1 MKVVF
6 QVRCCQAALAA
17 LILSAFVGLAL
28 PAYAQAAAD
37 YTLNAGDTLD
47 VAVWKEDDLS
57 KKDVIVRPD
66 GKFSFPLAGEITAAG
81 HTIAQIETDITNRL
95 KPYIPDPVVS
105 VAVKNLDGCR
115 VYVIGQVTKPGSF
128 VMNPRYNV
136 LQALSSAG
144 GLTPFASANDIII
157 LRGSGQGQS
166 TLQFHYGEVT
176 KGRSL
181 NQNVLLEAGDVVVVP

>member
-1 MKVVF
+1 MKVGF
-6 QVRCCQAALAA
+6 QGRQCQAALAA
-17 LILSAFVGLAL
+17 IMLWAFLGAAL
-28 PAYAQAAAD
+28 PVRAQAAAD

-81 HTIAQIETDITNRL
+81 HTIAQIEAEITNRL
-95 KPYIPDPVVS
+95 KPFIPDPVVS
-105 VAVKNLDGCR
+105 VGVKNLDGCR
-115 VYVIGQVTKPGSF
+115 IYVIGQVTKPGSF

-136 LQALSSAG
+136 LQALSLAG

-157 LRGSGQGQS
+157 LRGSGPAQS
-166 TLQFHYGEVT
+166 ALSFHYGEVT
-176 KGRSL
+176 KGRAL